1 MSWLEK
7 NPVGVALLGTCGLLV
22 LIGLGLT
29 VAWGGPASSGDAG
42 ADGAAD
48 MALPEIATARELGA
62 LRDYEVVLNRPVFN
76 ETRRPIIIEQVA
88 PEEIIEIPEPEYVVA
103 DPPKVRLTGVIIT
116 PTKRVVTLTPE
127 AGGEAL
133 VLSEGMPL
141 DGEYVGWSVQEVKPR
156 AVSLASSRGQQLEFE
171 LAVHDTMIAEPPEPE
186 PPAEEPSP
194 SDSADAVAA
203 LADDGAATEE
213 TRSRADEIRER
224 IRQRREQL
232 REEAD
237 QQAEVQA
244 DDADARANAYQ
255 NAIQSMLRRSNNNNN
270 EEQNDSDDPGDN

>member
-171 LAVHDTMIAEPPEPE
+171 LAVHDTMIAEPPEP
-186 PPAEEPSP
+186 PAEEPSP